1 MEDKHPAIRAARW
14 RPDLPEPVDEIRYAD
29 IVDAILQNVALR
41 RPGHLPI
48 IHALLQHLAPVM
60 EDVDL
65 MSSKALTSLEESLCS
80 KLLTTIEVSH
90 PKKDEEEL
98 IPRRTWSEHL
108 ERDATRLMI
117 DVRIAMARCVHERA
131 AKLDDRLEWYTH
143 MVRTRALDNVLKS
156 LFVEGMETP
165 DGDTFG
171 GKGFRSLWQESIAA
185 AAVALHRSEE
195 GEHTGDRVAPM
206 IRDLGLA
213 LAMGDT
219 PVSVIAAQ
227 MGKSGS
233 PMDGGIEGA
242 GGRDLHIGCW
252 ERGVLPPAAP
262 LPIASAT
269 SVGLAL
275 AEQRR
280 SEGRFTL
287 ACIGEGGSS
296 NGEWWEALNLAAAR
310 GLPMAFI
317 LQNNQIALDTP
328 VKNQSA
334 VDLWADKAVAVG
346 IPSWTID
353 GSDPATIYA
362 SVAVARDIA
371 MSGHGPSLIHIETMR
386 GCGHAHHHDDLYLGA
401 SSGQPPGYVD
411 KDLLAYWQEK
421 DPIDSTR
428 RDLLERGVQEHDLE
442 GIVSAANKEVDEA
455 RKFVEAMPWPNPE
468 TVTKGVFSFK
478 DSPTHSDQIER
489 FANSAESEDEEN
501 DDVQA
506 TVQVAFSDARDAWT
520 YSKAIQQAMVAA
532 ADRWT
537 DETIFIGEDM
547 EIAGAFGMNLPLV
560 AKHRKSLIDAPLSES
575 AIIHSATGAALAGMR
590 PIAEIQFGGF
600 ASLAMN
606 PLVNNAAMLRW
617 RWGANVPLTVRI
629 PIGARTSSGPFHA
642 KPIEAWLSN
651 DPGLVVLA
659 PSIPQDAY
667 DLLLDAVALPDPC
680 VFLEHIGLY
689 GLRGGRTGWGEIIS
703 QEVDTEGIHKDL
715 DSSSGP
721 HRIGTARKV
730 RTGRDLTIITW
741 SAMVHVALRA
751 AERLETDYGIEVEI
765 IDLRT
770 LLPWDEETCIGSVNR
785 TGRVMVLQEAQWTGG
800 YAHTIASRVLEST
813 FWNLETQPVV
823 LGSLDT
829 PVPFSPPLERH
840 TVPSTDLVV
849 KHVVRMMT

>member
-1 MEDKHPAIRAARW
+1 MEDRHPAIRAAHW
-14 RPDLPEPVDEIRYAD
+14 RPSLPDPVDKICYED
-29 IVDAILQNVALR
+29 IVEAILQNVALR

-48 IHALLQHLAPVM
+48 IHALLQHLAPTM
-60 EDVDL
+60 EGANL
-65 MSSKALTSLEESLCS
+65 MSGTALNSLEESLTS
-80 KLLTTIEVSH
+80 KLLTTIGVSH
-90 PKKDEEEL
+90 PKNDEDEL

-108 ERDATRLMI
+108 QRDASRLLI
-117 DVRIAMARCVHERA
+117 DVRIAIARCVHERA
-131 AKLDDRLEWYTH
+131 AELQERLEWYTH

-156 LFVEGMETP
+156 LFFEGMETP
-165 DGDTFG
+165 EGDIFG

-185 AAVALHRSEE
+185 AAIALHRSSD

-227 MGKSGS
+227 MGKAGS

-275 AEQRR
+275 AEQRLN
-280 SEGRFTL
+280 EGRFTL

-296 NGEWWEALNLAAAR
+296 SGEWWEALNLAAAR
-310 GLPMAFI
+310 GLPIAFI

-328 VKNQSA
+328 TLNQSA

-353 GSDPATIYA
+353 GSNPASIYA

-371 MSGHGPSLIHIETMR
+371 MSGCGPSLIHIETMR

-401 SSGQPPGYVD
+401 PSGQPPGYVD
-411 KDLLAYWQEK
+411 RELLAYWEAK
-421 DPIDSTR
+421 DPIDIART
-428 RDLLERGVQEHDLE
+428 DLSARGVNEE
-442 GIVSAANKEVDEA
+442 EIEAINAAAEEEIEQA
-455 RKFVEAMPWPNPE
+455 RRIVEAMPWPDPE
-468 TVTKGVFSFK
+468 SVTRGVFSFT
-478 DSPTHSDQIER
+478 DPPTHKEQFER
-489 FANSAESEDEEN
+489 TGSSTEPESADEE
-501 DDVQA
+501 V
-506 TVQVAFSDARDAWT
+506 TSSVQVSFSDARDAWT

-532 ADRWT
+532 ADRWN

-560 AKHRKSLIDAPLSES
+560 AKHPENLIDAPLSES
-575 AIIHSATGAALAGMR
+575 VIIHSATGAALAGMR

-606 PLVNNAAMLRW
+606 SLVNNAAMIRW
-617 RWGANVPLTVRI
+617 RWGADVPLTVRI

-659 PSIPQDAY
+659 PSMPQDAY

-689 GLRGGRTGWGEIIS
+689 GLRGGRTGWGDCIS
-703 QEVDTEGIHKDL
+703 QNVDTKGIHNDL
-715 DSSSGP
+715 DKGLGP
-721 HRIGTARKV
+721 HRIGTARTV
-730 RTGRDLTIITW
+730 RTGGDLTIITW

-751 AERLETDYGIEVEI
+751 AEQLAAEHGIGVEV

-770 LLPWDEETCIGSVNR
+770 LIPWDEEMCIDSVSR
-785 TGRVMVLQEAQWTGG
+785 TGRLMVLQEAQWTGG
-800 YAHTIASRVLEST
+800 FAHTIASRVLEST
-813 FWNLETQPVV
+813 FWNLETQPIV

-840 TVPSTDLVV
+840 TVPSKELIIE
-849 KHVVRMMT
+849 HVVRMMA